1 MTETEQQTTP
11 TDTDG
16 ESTGGDGESIATGEL
31 YLSMNV
37 SIDQPGTARRGTTAT
52 VLDVDD
58 LADEI
63 LTAAAGL
70 AQMAGVGNDF
80 RKLVSQHVH
89 VVQISHEA
97 HPDEVTAAAERAVEL
112 ARLLAERGFS
122 ATEPTDDFRPVI
134 VRILE
139 QRDRKTTLIAAVER
153 ELALA
158 LRESDPDEVAA
169 AVGVVAQRL
178 VDYRVNLMKVLG
190 PEVEPSSDDE
200 LIRQAV
206 LKLGVLGE
214 VNGDLVGF
222 ARAAYA
228 NATLGL
234 GKVETLIGQDAIHA
248 VSVNDLRPMVDA
260 VKALGALLD
269 MRVLEPLPD
278 PVPARD

>member
-11 TDTDG
+11 VETEGDG
-16 ESTGGDGESIATGEL
+16 ESTATGEL

-134 VRILE
+134 VRILD

-153 ELALA
+153 ELAPA
-158 LRESDPDEVAA
+158 LRESDPDGVAE

-178 VDYRVNLMKVLG
+178 MDYRTNLAKVLD
-190 PEVEPSSDDE
+190 PDVEPGSDDE
-200 LIRQAV
+200 LLRQAV
-206 LKLGVLGE
+206 LKLGVLGD

-228 NATLGL
+228 DATLGL
-234 GKVETLIGQDAIHA
+234 GKVETFIERDGPDA
-248 VSVNDLRPMVDA
+248 VSVHDLRPMLDA

-269 MRVLEPLPD
+269 MRVLEPQPD
-278 PVPARD
+278 PVAARD